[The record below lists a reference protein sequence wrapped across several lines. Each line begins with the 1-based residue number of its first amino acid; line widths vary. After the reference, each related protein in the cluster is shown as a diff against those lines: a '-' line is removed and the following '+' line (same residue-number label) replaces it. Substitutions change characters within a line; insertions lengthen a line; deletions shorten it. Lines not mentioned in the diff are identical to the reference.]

1 MKWLKAPPKPE
12 RFRGCLNHQGQNY
25 LAIHPGLIVLP
36 DKPEQSGTKHFSPD
50 ELPARDTRATLV
62 EGDRRADQTCPVLP
76 EADQE
81 P

>member
-1 MKWLKAPPKPE
+1 M
-12 RFRGCLNHQGQNY
+12 
-25 LAIHPGLIVLP
+25 P
-36 DKPEQSGTKHFSPD
+36 DAPEQSGINRFSPD

-62 EGDRRADQTCPVLP
+62 VGKRRAGLNCNVLP

>member
-1 MKWLKAPPKPE
+1 MNWLKAPPKPE
-12 RFRGCLNHQGQNY
+12 RFCGCPNLEGRND
-25 LAIHPGLIVLP
+25 LATYPGLIVLP
-36 DKPEQSGTKHFSPD
+36 DKPEQSGINRLSPD

-76 EADQE
+76 ETDQE

>member
-1 MKWLKAPPKPE
+1 MKAPPKPE
-12 RFRGCLNHQGQNY
+12 QFRGGPNLEGRNA
-25 LAIHPGLIVLP
+25 LATYPGVIDLP
-36 DKPEQSGTKHFSPD
+36 VTPEQSGIYRFSPD

-62 EGDRRADQTCPVLP
+62 EGDRRAGLNCNVLP